1 MGYLPRPN
9 ASGSYSRLRKK
20 IWILFEPLKWSS
32 ILVKAWFFGAFSRF
46 LQDKPTLS
54 LNCIGLKMFMFNSS
68 SKLKSKPHYGIFFYT
83 SGIYCCTFHITSD
96 DHSGRNTRNTGSNY
110 PYFMGQV
117 QANPTY
123 LTHGLSY
130 CTQYNC

>member
-9 ASGSYSRLRKK
+9 ASGSYSRLKK
-20 IWILFEPLKWSS
+20 NMNFIWASKMKLNPCKS
-32 ILVKAWFFGAFSRF
+32 LVFGAFSRF
-46 LQDKPTLS
+46 LHDKPTLS
-54 LNCIGLKMFMFNSS
+54 LDCMGLKMFMFNSS